1 MVKDDPADFICPG
14 CQARSK
20 IVRAKAE
27 SRSRD
32 VPPALQ
38 GLQTAARRDG
48 WRKYPEIL
56 PHKPA

>member
-1 MVKDDPADFICPG
+1 MVKDDPDNFICPG
-14 CQARSK
+14 CQTLQDRAR
-20 IVRAKAE
+20 E
-27 SRSRD
+27 SGITLPRLA
-32 VPPALQ
+32 PPLQ